1 MNNMGLLN
9 LTILGLSSLAIFIVG
24 LLLFFTLRI
33 NRKFSINAKL
43 DQLYLKIKN
52 DINFA
57 VGPKFINLSPVAE
70 DLFLL
75 AVEVWRIEQRLLKL
89 KVISPEIQN
98 QGIVNSLQKI
108 KRYFEKNDI
117 EIVDYTDQK
126 FNEGLNIDI
135 LSVEKDSNVN
145 EPTVKET
152 VEPSVLY
159 KGQVVRK
166 AKIILVTKQD

>member
-9 LTILGLSSLAIFIVG
+9 LTILGISILAIFIIG
-24 LLLFFTLRI
+24 FLLFLTFRI

-43 DQLYLKIKN
+43 DQLYLKIRN

-57 VGPKFINLSPVAE
+57 VAPKFINLSPIAE

-89 KVISPEIQN
+89 KIISPENQN
-98 QGIVNSLQKI
+98 QGIVNSLQKL

-126 FNEGLNIDI
+126 FNEGLNVDI
-135 LSVEKDSNVN
+135 LSVEKDSSVN

-152 VEPSVLY
+152 VEPTVMY
-159 KGQVVRK
+159 KGQVMRK
-166 AKIILVTKQD
+166 AKIILLTKQD